1 MVCGDLG
8 SDISG
13 LIWSD
18 IKISGSIHNDG
29 GHLGKFTQLI
39 SSPEPKVLESDQA
52 FLITSSIVCSS
63 VNVIIIIYIYFTF
76 SNSSPWLI
84 GQFQLN

>member
-63 VNVIIIIYIYFTF
+63 VNVVIIIYIFLHF
-76 SNSSPWLI
+76 RILLH
-84 GQFQLN
+84 G